1 MVDDLARMGVG
12 ILPSLLDAEACKA
25 MREGAAAMF
34 RDLIDEPMPHVLYKL
49 YPIHGMLL
57 QHWGVGQAQWVWD
70 VRTHPAVAQAF
81 ADLWQCDPT
90 ELICSFDGLS
100 YAPPHEITK
109 RGYYRGNDWFHCDQR
124 YTQPNARQPQ
134 AQRVN
139 HQQAVAEAVECYQGW
154 VTAHDVRPGDATLTY
169 LEGSH
174 LLHREFAATFPEA
187 VEKSKSDWLKL
198 DEKQLAWYK
207 ERCPVRTVVCPA
219 GSLVLWDSRT
229 IHAGKE
235 ALKDR
240 AQPNERLVVYVCMTP
255 REKATK
261 AVLKKRIAAFEAQR
275 MTTHWPHRCKL
286 FPLSPRTY
294 GGELPPVRKLPMPVL
309 NELGRCLVG
318 YEKSVKRL
326 KSM

>member
-1 MVDDLARMGVG
+1 MMQQGVSDELAHLGAAV
-12 ILPSLLDAEACKA
+12 IPALLDADTCKS
-25 MREGAAAMF
+25 MRDGAAAMF
-34 RDLIDEPMPHVLYKL
+34 QELIDEPMPHALYKL
-49 YPIHGMLL
+49 YPKHGMLL

-70 VRTHPAVAQAF
+70 IRMNPSVVRVF
-81 ADLWQCDPT
+81 ADLWHCEPSD
-90 ELICSFDGLS
+90 LLCSFDGLS
-100 YAPPHEITK
+100 YAPPHEVTK

-124 YTQPNARQPQ
+124 YTADSKL
-134 AQRVN
+134 
-139 HQQAVAEAVECYQGW
+139 ECYQGW

-174 LLHREFAATFPEA
+174 LLQHEFMAAFPD
-187 VEKSKSDWLKL
+187 VIKDSKDDWLKL

-207 ERCPVRTVVCPA
+207 QRCPVRLITCPA

-255 REKATK
+255 REKASK
-261 AVLKKRIAAFEAQR
+261 ATLTKRIKAFEEQR
-275 MTTHWPHRCKL
+275 MTSHWPHRCKL
-286 FPLSPRTY
+286 FPLLPRTY
-294 GGELPPVRKLPMPVL
+294 GGEIPKVRKLAAPVL
-309 NELGRCLVG
+309 TDLGRCLVG

-326 KSM
+326 KFIENNVQPK